1 MRIKVENKKPM
12 DIHQQVSP
20 HRSDRCCIHMPQ
32 HTIPYVHLLWMTVQQ
47 ITPADN
53 PVSESHP
60 EPHYLRSTDLL
71 YTIDSLSSTNRY
83 N

>member
-1 MRIKVENKKPM
+1 
-12 DIHQQVSP
+12 
-20 HRSDRCCIHMPQ
+20 
-32 HTIPYVHLLWMTVQQ
+32 MTVQQ